1 LILSAASKGDI
12 SKIQEMA
19 IINPAWRASAAQM
32 LVKCYNEEGLSTSQ
46 NQVPA
51 LVSSAS
57 SKIAAVRAP
66 ALAPLAF
73 AAWTPQIKL
82 RGLQTNANV
91 FAAATQYRVEK
102 ACDPL
107 QPQRFRRL
115 QEIRPKPQAKR

>member
-1 LILSAASKGDI
+1 MILSAASKGNI
-12 SKIQEMA
+12 SKIQKMT
-19 IINPAWRASAAQM
+19 IINSAWRASAAQM
-32 LVKCYNEEGLSTSQ
+32 LVKCYNGEGLSTSQ
-46 NQVPA
+46 NQVSA

-57 SKIAAVRAP
+57 FKIAAVRAP

-73 AAWTPQIKL
+73 AAWTSQIKL
-82 RGLQTNANV
+82 RALQTNANV

-107 QPQRFRRL
+107 QPQHFRRL